1 MKQVFLLV
9 VIILILES
17 CGKKSDPKYQ
27 GKIKQEITII
37 S

>member
-1 MKQVFLLV
+1 MKILFLLV
-9 VIILILES
+9 ISILILES

-27 GKIKQEITII
+27 IKVKHEITII

>member
-1 MKQVFLLV
+1 MKIFFILFLS
-9 VIILILES
+9 ILILES

-27 GKIKQEITII
+27 SKIKLESKVT

>member
-1 MKQVFLLV
+1 MKII
-9 VIILILES
+9 IILVISFFVLAS

-27 GKIKQEITII
+27 GKIKQILVI

>member
-1 MKQVFLLV
+1 MKIFFILFLS
-9 VIILILES
+9 ILILES

-27 GKIKQEITII
+27 SKTKHEIKTI